1 MRRFSCYG
9 LWVKRKVYLRVVGI
23 ELNVQAMLSN
33 YVYKGSSVH
42 GVQDRTE
49 HRTLGHTA
57 KKLSTGGVLI
67 CPFHKL
73 GVVRQV
79 GR

>member
-9 LWVKRKVYLRVVGI
+9 LWVKRKVYQRVVGI
-23 ELNVQAMLSN
+23 EVNVQAML
-33 YVYKGSSVH
+33 SSVH

-49 HRTLGHTA
+49 HRTLGDTA
-57 KKLSTGGVLI
+57 VKLSTGGVLI